1 VVNSVFTS
9 GLCPTSRE
17 LYSHVSQMQI
27 EWKEIEF
34 SPINLYNVIPSY
46 KMKG

>member
-1 VVNSVFTS
+1 LLTS

-17 LYSHVSQMQI
+17 LHSQVSQMQI

-34 SPINLYNVIPSY
+34 GPINLWSIG
-46 KMKG
+46 KAW

>member
-1 VVNSVFTS
+1 VVNRLLTS

-17 LYSHVSQMQI
+17 LHSQVSQMQI

-34 SPINLYNVIPSY
+34 GPINLWSIG
-46 KMKG
+46 KAW